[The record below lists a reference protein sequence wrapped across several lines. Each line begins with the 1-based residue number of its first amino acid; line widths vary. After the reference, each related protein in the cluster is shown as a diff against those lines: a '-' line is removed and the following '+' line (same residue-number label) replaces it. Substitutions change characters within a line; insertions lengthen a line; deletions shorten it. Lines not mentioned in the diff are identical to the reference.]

1 MVYARVLNF
10 PWFYYNRSLAM
21 YYPTNYPSIKN
32 SLKKAPVYSFNCN
45 PKNNIP
51 VPKPW
56 DKPSELLPFTPSLIH
71 I

>member
-32 SLKKAPVYSFNCN
+32 SLVVARYYNRFFLNYYGRYTGNEVITRPYRC
-45 PKNNIP
+45 
-51 VPKPW
+51 
-56 DKPSELLPFTPSLIH
+56 
-71 I
+71 